1 MPQMRTVQSLIISAL
16 MHFSSVQLC
25 VTALHS
31 THSLPLRSLHNSL
44 LPGVNE
50 PKWGVDESGE
60 KAKRKG
66 YRMKRESKG
75 DEL

>member
-1 MPQMRTVQSLIISAL
+1 MRTVQSLIISAL

-50 PKWGVDESGE
+50 PKWGVDESGGKSQE
-60 KAKRKG
+60 KG
-66 YRMKRESKG
+66 IQNEKREQG
-75 DEL
+75 R